1 MDRPNLTLLPLCAP
15 YLCVRVIFFTM
26 CSFLQDPGRLQLMKY
41 SEKLQ
46 RSTTKI
52 GAKFVDYVPESGS
65 WVFEVEHFTKYRLVD
80 DDSEEEEEQKGQTKA
95 GPATKVRVYTPMCV
109 EELLGGSPVR
119 TTLHTPHTA
128 ALHTVRA
135 CTYV

>member
-1 MDRPNLTLLPLCAP
+1 
-15 YLCVRVIFFTM
+15 
-26 CSFLQDPGRLQLMKY
+26 MKY

-80 DDSEEEEEQKGQTKA
+80 DDSDEEEEQKGQTKA
-95 GPATKVRVYTPMCV
+95 GPATKVRVYAPICV
-109 EELLGGSPVR
+109 E
-119 TTLHTPHTA
+119 
-128 ALHTVRA
+128 
-135 CTYV
+135 